1 MCGWLP
7 LQPAL
12 QLWKH
17 QRLRQKLTLGV
28 WLSIIPFTIAGSS
41 LALWNAHNMVTRQW
55 ERRSLKDL
63 ELINGITT
71 TWDKSTLDFLTY
83 LADQDEIKNLDASAS
98 SKELRNSQKSSR
110 YYNLL
115 VFNTEGQ
122 VIANTKANQV
132 GDQAH
137 LPTPE
142 VIRKEAWFESAMA
155 GVSKSWLTLYDTSDH
170 AFAISAVPIRPPNG
184 DRRSRPIGVL
194 AAQIRLSRLDATSGI
209 GSVFSATGNA
219 QSNTDTLIDLDK
231 GLHKGIAALLILAP
245 GGVHFIGHPGMP
257 EHYRK
262 GMLDTKQTRNSRWWP
277 VIEAALKPGSTKET
291 RVLNIDGT
299 DFVLAIR
306 RDSPSRSAALLID
319 QDTKFRNVNTLFA
332 WFWLVNL
339 IALGLSSIVIYRICG
354 ALSQPVDQA
363 GEALAAISQGHF
375 DIKLPEESSDVG
387 RLFNYINQ
395 ASDQLKHY
403 LQEST
408 HHAITEAQLCQAR
421 RIQDDFLIKDLPNR
435 REISLA
441 ASFDPAYEIG
451 ADWYDAI
458 ALDDTVFFVVA
469 DVCDKGIPSAL
480 YMSVF
485 RSLLRHNIINEFN
498 DNNDPATTILNALSG
513 VNRYMAKTHGMTAMF
528 ATVFVG
534 GYTVGTRQL
543 NYIVAGHE
551 APLVLHDQ
559 QIETLTLGGPAVGLF
574 HDCVFKPQRCQLDP
588 GSILLAYSDGL
599 PDSRNPE
606 GTALGNERIRTIL
619 NERNSKDWTASELL
633 QRLRQAALDHMNT
646 GDQFDDL
653 TLMTVKI
660 ESSGP
665 AA

>member
-1 MCGWLP
+1 M
-7 LQPAL
+7 Q
-12 QLWKH
+12 QWKR

-63 ELINGITT
+63 ELINGITS
-71 TWDKSTLDFLTY
+71 TWDKSTLDFLSY
-83 LADQDEIKNLDASAS
+83 LADQDEINSFNSRAISR
-98 SKELRNSQKSSR
+98 ELRNSQKNSK

-115 VFNTEGQ
+115 VFNTQGQ
-122 VIANTKANQV
+122 LIANTRANQV

-137 LPTPE
+137 VPTPE
-142 VIRKEAWFESAMA
+142 VVRKEAWFQSAMT
-155 GVSKSWLTLYDTSDH
+155 GVSKSWLTLSDTSDH
-170 AFAISAVPIRPPNG
+170 AFAISAVPIRAPDA
-184 DRRSRPIGVL
+184 DRQNRPIGVL
-194 AAQIRLSRLDATSGI
+194 AAQIRLSRLDASSGI

-219 QSNTDTLIDLDK
+219 QSNTDALIDLDQ
-231 GLHKGIAALLILAP
+231 GLHKGVAAMLILAP
-245 GGVHFIGHPGMP
+245 GGVHFIGHPAMP

-262 GMLDTKQTRNSRWWP
+262 RMIDTEQTRKSRWWP
-277 VIEAALKPGSTKET
+277 VIEAALKPGDTRET

-306 RDSPSRSAALLID
+306 RDSPARSAALLID

-339 IALGLSSIVIYRICG
+339 IALGLSSIAIHRISG

-363 GEALAAISQGHF
+363 GEALAAISQGNF
-375 DIKLPEESSDVG
+375 DMKLPEESSDVG

-408 HHAITEAQLCQAR
+408 HHAITEAQLDQAR

-458 ALDDTVFFVVA
+458 GLDNTVFFVVA

-498 DNNDPATTILNALSG
+498 DNNDPSTTILNALSG
-513 VNRYMAKTHGMTAMF
+513 VNQYMAKTHGMTAMF

-534 GYTVGTRQL
+534 AYTIGTRQL
-543 NYIVAGHE
+543 SYIVAGHE
-551 APLVLHDQ
+551 APLLLHNQ
-559 QIETLTLGGPAVGLF
+559 QTEALSLGGPAVGLF
-574 HDCVFKPQRCQLDP
+574 HDCVFKTHHCQLEP

-599 PDSRNPE
+599 PDARNPE
-606 GTALGNERIRTIL
+606 GTAFGNERIRAIL
-619 NERNSKDWTASELL
+619 SERSSNDWTASELL
-633 QRLRQAALDHMNT
+633 QRLRQAALGHMNA

-660 ESSGP
+660 KSSD
-665 AA
+665 

>member
-1 MCGWLP
+1 MR
-7 LQPAL
+7 
-12 QLWKH
+12 LWKH

-71 TWDKSTLDFLTY
+71 TWDKSTLDFLSY
-83 LADQDEIKNLDASAS
+83 LADQDEINSLNSSAVTR
-98 SKELRNSQKSSR
+98 ELRNSQKNSK
-110 YYNLL
+110 YFNLL
-115 VFNTEGQ
+115 VFNTQGQ
-122 VIANTKANQV
+122 LIGNTRANQV
-132 GDQAH
+132 GDQTH

-155 GVSKSWLTLYDTSDH
+155 GVSKSWLTLDDTSDH
-170 AFAISAVPIRPPNG
+170 AFAISAVPIRPPNE

-194 AAQIRLSRLDATSGI
+194 AAQIRLSRLDASSGI

-262 GMLDTKQTRNSRWWP
+262 GMLDPEQTRKSRWWP
-277 VIEAALKPGSTKET
+277 VIEAALKPGGPRET

-306 RDSPSRSAALLID
+306 RDSPARSAALLID

-339 IALGLSSIVIYRICG
+339 IALGLSSIAIHRISG

-375 DIKLPEESSDVG
+375 DMKLPEESSDVG

-408 HHAITEAQLCQAR
+408 HHAITEAQLDQAR

-458 ALDDTVFFVVA
+458 GLDDTVFFVVA

-485 RSLLRHNIINEFN
+485 RSLLRHNIINEFKV
-498 DNNDPATTILNALSG
+498 NNDPSTTILNALSG
-513 VNRYMAKTHGMTAMF
+513 VNQYMAKTHGMTAMF

-534 GYTVGTRQL
+534 AYAVGTRQL
-543 NYIVAGHE
+543 SYIVAGHE
-551 APLVLHDQ
+551 APLLLQNQ
-559 QIETLTLGGPAVGLF
+559 QIEALSLGGPAVGLF
-574 HDCVFKPQRCQLDP
+574 HNCVFQPHHCQLDP
-588 GSILLAYSDGL
+588 GTILLAYSDGL
-599 PDSRNPE
+599 PDARNPK
-606 GTALGNERIRTIL
+606 GTAFGNERIRAIL
-619 NERNSKDWTASELL
+619 SERSSKDWTASELL
-633 QRLRQAALDHMNT
+633 QRLRQAALDHMNA

>member
-1 MCGWLP
+1 MQLP
-7 LQPAL
+7 LQR
-12 QLWKH
+12 WKR

-71 TWDKSTLDFLTY
+71 TWDKSTLDFLSY
-83 LADQDEIKNLDASAS
+83 LADQDEINSLNPRAISR
-98 SKELRNSQKSSR
+98 ELRNSQKNSK

-115 VFNTEGQ
+115 VFNTQGQ
-122 VIANTKANQV
+122 LIANTRANQV

-142 VIRKEAWFESAMA
+142 VIRKEAWFQSAMT
-155 GVSKSWLTLYDTSDH
+155 GVSKSWLTLYDTSDQ
-170 AFAISAVPIRPPNG
+170 AFAVSAVPIRPPNA
-184 DRRSRPIGVL
+184 DRQSRPIGVL
-194 AAQIRLSRLDATSGI
+194 AAQIRLSRLDASSGI

-219 QSNTDTLIDLDK
+219 QSNTDALIDLDQ
-231 GLHKGIAALLILAP
+231 GLHKGIAAMLILAP
-245 GGVHFIGHPGMP
+245 GGVHFIGHPAMP

-262 GMLDTKQTRNSRWWP
+262 RMIDTEQTRQSRWWP
-277 VIEAALKPGSTKET
+277 VIEAALKPGATRET

-306 RDSPSRSAALLID
+306 RDPPARSAALLID
-319 QDTKFRNVNTLFA
+319 QDTKFRNVNTLFG

-339 IALGLSSIVIYRICG
+339 IALGLSSIAIHRISG

-363 GEALAAISQGHF
+363 GEALAAISQGNF
-375 DIKLPEESSDVG
+375 DMKLPEESSDVG

-408 HHAITEAQLCQAR
+408 HHAITEAQLDQAR

-458 ALDDTVFFVVA
+458 DLDDTVFFVVA

-498 DNNDPATTILNALSG
+498 DNNDPSTSILNALSG
-513 VNRYMAKTHGMTAMF
+513 VNQYMAKTHGMTAMF

-534 GYTVGTRQL
+534 AYTVGTRQL
-543 NYIVAGHE
+543 SYIVAGHE
-551 APLVLHDQ
+551 APLLLHNHQ
-559 QIETLTLGGPAVGLF
+559 TEALSLGGPAVGLF
-574 HDCVFKPQRCQLDP
+574 HDCVFKAHHCRLEP

-599 PDSRNPE
+599 PDARNPE
-606 GTALGNERIRTIL
+606 GTAFGSERIRVIL
-619 NERNSKDWTASELL
+619 SERSSKDWTASELL
-633 QRLRQAALDHMNT
+633 QRLRQAALDHMDA

-660 ESSGP
+660 ESSG
-665 AA
+665 

>member
-1 MCGWLP
+1 
-7 LQPAL
+7 
-12 QLWKH
+12 
-17 QRLRQKLTLGV
+17 
-28 WLSIIPFTIAGSS
+28 
-41 LALWNAHNMVTRQW
+41 MVTRQW

-71 TWDKSTLDFLTY
+71 TWDKSTLDFLSY
-83 LADQDEIKNLDASAS
+83 LADQDEINSLNSSAVTR
-98 SKELRNSQKSSR
+98 ELRNSQKNSK
-110 YYNLL
+110 YFNLL
-115 VFNTEGQ
+115 VFNTQGQ
-122 VIANTKANQV
+122 LIGNTRANQV
-132 GDQAH
+132 GDQTH

-155 GVSKSWLTLYDTSDH
+155 GVSKSWLTLDDTSDH
-170 AFAISAVPIRPPNG
+170 AFAISAVPIRPPNA
-184 DRRSRPIGVL
+184 DRQSRPIGVL
-194 AAQIRLSRLDATSGI
+194 AAQIRLSRLDASSGI

-219 QSNTDTLIDLDK
+219 QSDTDALINLDQ
-231 GLHKGIAALLILAP
+231 GLHQGIAAMLILAP
-245 GGVHFIGHPGMP
+245 GTVHFIGHTAMP

-262 GMLDTKQTRNSRWWP
+262 GMLDPEQTRKSRWWP
-277 VIEAALKPGSTKET
+277 VIEAALKPGGPRET

-306 RDSPSRSAALLID
+306 RDSPARSAALLID

-339 IALGLSSIVIYRICG
+339 IALGLSSIAIHRISG

-375 DIKLPEESSDVG
+375 DMKLPEESSDVG

-408 HHAITEAQLCQAR
+408 HHAITEAQLDQAR

-458 ALDDTVFFVVA
+458 GLDDTVFFIVA

-485 RSLLRHNIINEFN
+485 RSLLRHNIINEFKV
-498 DNNDPATTILNALSG
+498 NNDPSTTILNALSG
-513 VNRYMAKTHGMTAMF
+513 VNQYMAKTHGMTAMF

-534 GYTVGTRQL
+534 AYAVGTRQL
-543 NYIVAGHE
+543 SYIVAGHE
-551 APLVLHDQ
+551 APLLLHNQ
-559 QIETLTLGGPAVGLF
+559 QIEALSLGGPAVGLF
-574 HDCVFKPQRCQLDP
+574 HNCVFQPHHCQLDP
-588 GSILLAYSDGL
+588 GTILLAYSDGL
-599 PDSRNPE
+599 PDARNPK
-606 GTALGNERIRTIL
+606 GTAFGNERIRAIL
-619 NERNSKDWTASELL
+619 SERSSKDWTASELL
-633 QRLRQAALDHMNT
+633 QRLRQAALDHMNA

>member
-1 MCGWLP
+1 LR
-7 LQPAL
+7 
-12 QLWKH
+12 LWKH

-71 TWDKSTLDFLTY
+71 TWDKSTLDFLSY
-83 LADQDEIKNLDASAS
+83 LADQDEINSLNSSAVTR
-98 SKELRNSQKSSR
+98 ELRNSQKNSK
-110 YYNLL
+110 YFNLL
-115 VFNTEGQ
+115 VFNTQGQ
-122 VIANTKANQV
+122 LIGNTRANQV
-132 GDQAH
+132 GDQTH

-155 GVSKSWLTLYDTSDH
+155 GVSKSWLTLDDTSDH
-170 AFAISAVPIRPPNG
+170 AFAISAVPIRPPNA
-184 DRRSRPIGVL
+184 DRQSRPIGVL
-194 AAQIRLSRLDATSGI
+194 AAQIRLSRLDASSGI

-219 QSNTDTLIDLDK
+219 QSDTDALINLDQ
-231 GLHKGIAALLILAP
+231 GLHQGIAAMLILAP
-245 GGVHFIGHPGMP
+245 GTVHFIGHTAMP

-262 GMLDTKQTRNSRWWP
+262 GMLDPEQTRKSRWWP
-277 VIEAALKPGSTKET
+277 VIEAALKPGGPRET

-306 RDSPSRSAALLID
+306 RDSPARSAALLID

-339 IALGLSSIVIYRICG
+339 IALGLSSIAIHRISG

-375 DIKLPEESSDVG
+375 DMKLPEESSDVG

-408 HHAITEAQLCQAR
+408 HHAITEAQLDQAR

-458 ALDDTVFFVVA
+458 GLDDTVFFIVA

-485 RSLLRHNIINEFN
+485 RSLLRHNIINEFKV
-498 DNNDPATTILNALSG
+498 NNDPSTTILNALSG
-513 VNRYMAKTHGMTAMF
+513 VNQYMAKTHGMTAMF

-534 GYTVGTRQL
+534 AYAVGTRQL
-543 NYIVAGHE
+543 SYIVAGHE
-551 APLVLHDQ
+551 APLLLHNQ
-559 QIETLTLGGPAVGLF
+559 QIEALSLGGPAVGLF
-574 HDCVFKPQRCQLDP
+574 HNCVFQPHHCQLDP
-588 GSILLAYSDGL
+588 GTILLAYSDGL
-599 PDSRNPE
+599 PDARNPK
-606 GTALGNERIRTIL
+606 GTAFGNERIRAIL
-619 NERNSKDWTASELL
+619 SERSSKDWTASELL
-633 QRLRQAALDHMNT
+633 QRLRQAALDHMNA